1 MNTVEIAIGD
11 DKGNQTGTETV
22 RARPTPIP
30 GLTITG
36 SRGDYR
42 ITHVRS
48 GRRVCWASLYNYNAS
63 LDKIRN
69 AMMVASGVDVVCST
83 VIDWTIE
90 GDKLPKRQCEDW
102 IRAFGGALAY
112 S

>member
-42 ITHVRS
+42 ITHVSS
-48 GRRVCWASLYNYNAS
+48 GHRVCCATMRGLDSSIRGRPRSL
-63 LDKIRN
+63 LIR
-69 AMMVASGVDVVCST
+69 
-83 VIDWTIE
+83 
-90 GDKLPKRQCEDW
+90 L
-102 IRAFGGALAY
+102 
-112 S
+112 